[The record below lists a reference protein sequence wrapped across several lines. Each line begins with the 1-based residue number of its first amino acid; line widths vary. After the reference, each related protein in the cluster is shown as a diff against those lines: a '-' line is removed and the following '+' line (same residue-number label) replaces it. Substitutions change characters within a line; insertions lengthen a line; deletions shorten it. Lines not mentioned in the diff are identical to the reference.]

1 MKKCPNCNLYYDDSA
16 NVCSACNGAL
26 VDANAAPQAQP
37 AQQYEAQPAQQYEAP
52 QYETPSEPAQYYAPQ
67 PTQPAPEP
75 QPQAQPAYDYSQ
87 QQAQAQPQYQQQY
100 YQPQQQ
106 QQYYQPQ
113 NVAPSYD
120 NTSKPVTVGKWV
132 GLLILSAIPVVNIIC
147 WIVWLC
153 SSTTNK
159 SIKNFLVAE
168 IVVYAICIG
177 VGVLVSVLLASL
189 GVLAGSSFPDFNE
202 MMIGM
207 LF

>member
-26 VDANAAPQAQP
+26 VGANAAPQAQP

-52 QYETPSEPAQYYAPQ
+52 QYEAPSEPAQYYAPQ
-67 PTQPAPEP
+67 PTQPT
-75 QPQAQPAYDYSQ
+75 QPAYDYSQ

>member
-52 QYETPSEPAQYYAPQ
+52 QYEAPSEPAQYYAPQ
-67 PTQPAPEP
+67 PTQPA
-75 QPQAQPAYDYSQ
+75 QPTQPTQPAYDYSQ

-100 YQPQQQ
+100 YQPQQ

-132 GLLILSAIPVVNIIC
+132 GLLILSEIPVVNIIC

-159 SIKNFLVAE
+159 NIKNFLVAE
-168 IVVYAICIG
+168 IVFYAIRIG
-177 VGVLVSVLLASL
+177 VGVLALVSLASL
-189 GVLAGSSFPDFNE
+189 GVLAGSGFPDFNE

>member
-52 QYETPSEPAQYYAPQ
+52 QYEAPSEPAQYYAPQ
-67 PTQPAPEP
+67 PTQPT
-75 QPQAQPAYDYSQ
+75 QPAYDYSQ

-147 WIVWLC
+147 CIVWLC

>member
-16 NVCSACNGAL
+16 NVCSGCNGAL
-26 VDANAAPQAQP
+26 VDANAAPQAQ
-37 AQQYEAQPAQQYEAP
+37 
-52 QYETPSEPAQYYAPQ
+52 
-67 PTQPAPEP
+67 
-75 QPQAQPAYDYSQ
+75 
-87 QQAQAQPQYQQQY
+87 AQPQYQQQQY

>member
-26 VDANAAPQAQP
+26 VDANAAPQ
-37 AQQYEAQPAQQYEAP
+37 AQPAQQYEAP

-189 GVLAGSSFPDFNE
+189 WVLAGSSFPDFNE
-202 MMIGM
+202 VMIGM

>member
-37 AQQYEAQPAQQYEAP
+37 AQQYEAQPAPQYEA
-52 QYETPSEPAQYYAPQ
+52 PSEPAQYYAPQ
-67 PTQPAPEP
+67 PTQPT
-75 QPQAQPAYDYSQ
+75 QPAYDYSQ

>member
-52 QYETPSEPAQYYAPQ
+52 QYEAPSEPAQYYAPQ
-67 PTQPAPEP
+67 PTQPT
-75 QPQAQPAYDYSQ
+75 QPAYDYSQ

-100 YQPQQQ
+100 YQPQQ

>member
-75 QPQAQPAYDYSQ
+75 QPAYDYSQ

>member
-37 AQQYEAQPAQQYEAP
+37 AQQYEA
-52 QYETPSEPAQYYAPQ
+52 PSEPAQYYASQPAQ
-67 PTQPAPEP
+67 PTQPT
-75 QPQAQPAYDYSQ
+75 QPTQPAYDYSQ

>member
-1 MKKCPNCNLYYDDSA
+1 MKKCPYCNLYYDDSA

-26 VDANAAPQAQP
+26 VDANAAPQ
-37 AQQYEAQPAQQYEAP
+37 AQPAQQYEAP

>member
-52 QYETPSEPAQYYAPQ
+52 SEPAQYYAPQ
-67 PTQPAPEP
+67 PTQPT
-75 QPQAQPAYDYSQ
+75 QPTQQTQPAYDYSQ
-87 QQAQAQPQYQQQY
+87 QQAQAQPQYQQQQY

-189 GVLAGSSFPDFNE
+189 GVLAGNSFPDFNE

>member
-1 MKKCPNCNLYYDDSA
+1 MFEEFYIMKKCPNCNLYYDDSA

-26 VDANAAPQAQP
+26 VDANAAPQ
-37 AQQYEAQPAQQYEAP
+37 AQPAQQYEAP

>member
-37 AQQYEAQPAQQYEAP
+37 AQQYDAP

>member
-16 NVCSACNGAL
+16 DVCSACNGAL

-37 AQQYEAQPAQQYEAP
+37 APQYEAP
-52 QYETPSEPAQYYAPQ
+52 QYEAPQYEAPSEPAQYYAPQ

-120 NTSKPVTVGKWV
+120 NTTKPVTVGKWV

-168 IVVYAICIG
+168 IIVYAISIG
-177 VGVLVSVLLASL
+177 VVILVSVLLAAL
-189 GVLAGSSFPDFNE
+189 GISAANGFSDFAE

>member
-37 AQQYEAQPAQQYEAP
+37 AQQYEAP

-75 QPQAQPAYDYSQ
+75 QPQAQSAYDYSQ

>member
-26 VDANAAPQAQP
+26 VDANAAPQAQS
-37 AQQYEAQPAQQYEAP
+37 AQQYEAP

>member
-37 AQQYEAQPAQQYEAP
+37 APQYEAQPAQQYEA
-52 QYETPSEPAQYYAPQ
+52 PSEPAQYYAPQ
-67 PTQPAPEP
+67 PTQPT
-75 QPQAQPAYDYSQ
+75 QPTQPAYDYSQ

-100 YQPQQQ
+100 YQPQQ

-132 GLLILSAIPVVNIIC
+132 GLLILSEIPVVNIIC

-168 IVVYAICIG
+168 IVFYAIRIGIG
-177 VGVLVSVLLASL
+177 VLALVSLASL

>member
-16 NVCSACNGAL
+16 DVCSACSGAL

-37 AQQYEAQPAQQYEAP
+37 APQYEA
-52 QYETPSEPAQYYAPQ
+52 PSEPAQYYAPQ

-87 QQAQAQPQYQQQY
+87 QQAQAQPQYQQQQY

-168 IVVYAICIG
+168 IIVYAISIG
-177 VGVLVSVLLASL
+177 VVILVSVLLAAL
-189 GVLAGSSFPDFNE
+189 GISAANGFSDFSE

>member
-16 NVCSACNGAL
+16 DICSACNGAL

-37 AQQYEAQPAQQYEAP
+37 APQYEAP
-52 QYETPSEPAQYYAPQ
+52 QYEAPSEPAQYYAPQ

-75 QPQAQPAYDYSQ
+75 QPQTQPAYDYSQ

-159 SIKNFLVAE
+159 SIKNFLIAE
-168 IVVYAICIG
+168 IIVYAISIG
-177 VGVLVSVLLASL
+177 VVILVSVLLAAL
-189 GVLAGSSFPDFNE
+189 GISAANGLSDFSE
-202 MMIGM
+202 LMIGM

>member
-52 QYETPSEPAQYYAPQ
+52 QYEAPSEPAQYYAPQ
-67 PTQPAPEP
+67 P
-75 QPQAQPAYDYSQ
+75 AQPAYDYSQ

-168 IVVYAICIG
+168 IVVYAISIG
-177 VGVLVSVLLASL
+177 VVVLVSVLLAAL
-189 GVLAGSSFPDFNE
+189 GISAANGFPDFNE

>member
-37 AQQYEAQPAQQYEAP
+37 AQQHEAPQYEAQPAQQYEA
-52 QYETPSEPAQYYAPQ
+52 PSEPAQYYAPQ
-67 PTQPAPEP
+67 PTQPT
-75 QPQAQPAYDYSQ
+75 QPTQPAYDYSQ
-87 QQAQAQPQYQQQY
+87 QQTQAQPQYQQQY

>member
-37 AQQYEAQPAQQYEAP
+37 APQYEA
-52 QYETPSEPAQYYAPQ
+52 PSEPAQYYAPQ
-67 PTQPAPEP
+67 PTQPT
-75 QPQAQPAYDYSQ
+75 QPTQPAYDYSQ

-207 LF
+207 FF

>member
-16 NVCSACNGAL
+16 DVCSACNGAL

-37 AQQYEAQPAQQYEAP
+37 APQYEA
-52 QYETPSEPAQYYAPQ
+52 PSEPAQYYAPQ

-87 QQAQAQPQYQQQY
+87 QQAQAQPQYQQQQY

-168 IVVYAICIG
+168 IIVYAISIG
-177 VGVLVSVLLASL
+177 VVILVSVLLAAL
-189 GVLAGSSFPDFNE
+189 GISAANGFSDFAE

>member
-26 VDANAAPQAQP
+26 VDAKAAPQAQP
-37 AQQYEAQPAQQYEAP
+37 AQQYEAQPAQQYEAQPAP
-52 QYETPSEPAQYYAPQ
+52 QYEAPSEPAQYYAPQ
-67 PTQPAPEP
+67 PTQPT
-75 QPQAQPAYDYSQ
+75 QPAYDYSQ

>member
-37 AQQYEAQPAQQYEAP
+37 AQQYEAP
-52 QYETPSEPAQYYAPQ
+52 QYET
-67 PTQPAPEP
+67 
-75 QPQAQPAYDYSQ
+75 
-87 QQAQAQPQYQQQY
+87 
-100 YQPQQQ
+100 
-106 QQYYQPQ
+106 
-113 NVAPSYD
+113 PSYD

>member
-37 AQQYEAQPAQQYEAP
+37 AQQYEAQPAPQYEA
-52 QYETPSEPAQYYAPQ
+52 PSEPAQYYAPQ
-67 PTQPAPEP
+67 PTQPT
-75 QPQAQPAYDYSQ
+75 QPAYDYSQ

-100 YQPQQQ
+100 YQPQQ

>member
-37 AQQYEAQPAQQYEAP
+37 AQQYEAQPAQQYEAQP
-52 QYETPSEPAQYYAPQ
+52 EPAQYYAPQ
-67 PTQPAPEP
+67 PTQPT
-75 QPQAQPAYDYSQ
+75 QPAYDYSQ

>member
-16 NVCSACNGAL
+16 DVCSACNGAL

-37 AQQYEAQPAQQYEAP
+37 APQYEAP
-52 QYETPSEPAQYYAPQ
+52 QYEAPSEPAQYYAPQ

-87 QQAQAQPQYQQQY
+87 QQAQAQPQYQQQQY

-132 GLLILSAIPVVNIIC
+132 GLLILSEIPVVNIIC

-168 IVVYAICIG
+168 IVFYAIKIG
-177 VGVLVSVLLASL
+177 VVVLALVSLASL
-189 GVLAGSSFPDFNE
+189 GVLAGSGFSDFSE

>member
-37 AQQYEAQPAQQYEAP
+37 AQQYEAPQYEA
-52 QYETPSEPAQYYAPQ
+52 PSEPAQYYAPQ

-87 QQAQAQPQYQQQY
+87 QAQAQPQYQQQY
-100 YQPQQQ
+100 YQPQPQQ

>member
-16 NVCSACNGAL
+16 DVCSACNGAL

-37 AQQYEAQPAQQYEAP
+37 APQYEAP
-52 QYETPSEPAQYYAPQ
+52 QYEAPQYEAPSEPAQYYAPQ

-87 QQAQAQPQYQQQY
+87 QQAQAQPQYQQQQY

-120 NTSKPVTVGKWV
+120 NTTKPVTVGKWV

-177 VGVLVSVLLASL
+177 VGVLVSVLLAAL
-189 GVLAGSSFPDFNE
+189 GISAANGFSDFAE

>member
-37 AQQYEAQPAQQYEAP
+37 AQQYEAQPAQQYEAQPAP
-52 QYETPSEPAQYYAPQ
+52 QYEAPSEPAQYSATE
-67 PTQPAPEP
+67 PTQPT
-75 QPQAQPAYDYSQ
+75 QPAYDYSQ

>member
-52 QYETPSEPAQYYAPQ
+52 SEPAQYYAPQ
-67 PTQPAPEP
+67 PTQPT
-75 QPQAQPAYDYSQ
+75 QPAYDYSQ

>member
-37 AQQYEAQPAQQYEAP
+37 AQQYEAPQYEA
-52 QYETPSEPAQYYAPQ
+52 PSEPAQYYAPQ
-67 PTQPAPEP
+67 PTQPT
-75 QPQAQPAYDYSQ
+75 QPAYDYSQ

>member
-37 AQQYEAQPAQQYEAP
+37 AQQYEAQPAQQYE
-52 QYETPSEPAQYYAPQ
+52 
-67 PTQPAPEP
+67 
-75 QPQAQPAYDYSQ
+75 
-87 QQAQAQPQYQQQY
+87 AQAQPQYQQQY

>member
-37 AQQYEAQPAQQYEAP
+37 APQYEA
-52 QYETPSEPAQYYAPQ
+52 PSEPAQYYAPQ
-67 PTQPAPEP
+67 PT
-75 QPQAQPAYDYSQ
+75 
-87 QQAQAQPQYQQQY
+87 QPQYQQQY

>member
-37 AQQYEAQPAQQYEAP
+37 AQQYEAQPAQQYEAQPAP
-52 QYETPSEPAQYYAPQ
+52 QYEAPSEPAQYYAPQ
-67 PTQPAPEP
+67 PTQPT
-75 QPQAQPAYDYSQ
+75 QPAYDYSQ
-87 QQAQAQPQYQQQY
+87 Q
-100 YQPQQQ
+100 QPQQQ

>member
-1 MKKCPNCNLYYDDSA
+1 MKKCPNCNLYYDDST

-26 VDANAAPQAQP
+26 VDANAAPQ
-37 AQQYEAQPAQQYEAP
+37 AQPAQQYEAP

-87 QQAQAQPQYQQQY
+87 QQAQAQPQY
-100 YQPQQQ
+100 Q

>member
-37 AQQYEAQPAQQYEAP
+37 AQQYEAP
-52 QYETPSEPAQYYAPQ
+52 QYETQSEPAQYYAPQ